1 MPCAYVVVKNYLILS
16 FELCKEIFIKVEVK
30 FSFYKNVTKK
40 FHRVFRDVDIA
51 MKLGA
56 GHPMGP
62 FELADYV
69 GLGQNNF
76 FFFFKQLV
84 N

>member
-1 MPCAYVVVKNYLILS
+1 
-16 FELCKEIFIKVEVK
+16 
-30 FSFYKNVTKK
+30 
-40 FHRVFRDVDIA
+40 

-69 GLGQNNF
+69 GLGKYELSDSVHSTVQSVQYNSISLKLKEKNMHQN
-76 FFFFKQLV
+76 KSVQGV
-84 N
+84 Q

>member
-1 MPCAYVVVKNYLILS
+1 MYLSL
-16 FELCKEIFIKVEVK
+16 
-30 FSFYKNVTKK
+30 FSGDATPQ
-40 FHRVFRDVDIA
+40 DVDVA

-69 GLGQNNF
+69 GLGIPTI
-76 FFFFKQLV
+76 L
-84 N
+84 

>member
-1 MPCAYVVVKNYLILS
+1 
-16 FELCKEIFIKVEVK
+16 
-30 FSFYKNVTKK
+30 
-40 FHRVFRDVDIA
+40 

-69 GLGQNNF
+69 GEFIYGYILRF
-76 FFFFKQLV
+76 LEEET
-84 N
+84 

>member
-1 MPCAYVVVKNYLILS
+1 MIS
-16 FELCKEIFIKVEVK
+16 FFVGEA
-30 FSFYKNVTKK
+30 TA
-40 FHRVFRDVDIA
+40 RDIDTA

-69 GLGQNNF
+69 GHDTTYFILKGNNTRKYF
-76 FFFFKQLV
+76 MSIKILYLFMFYLET
-84 N
+84 